1 MLTIHRLNKPEE
13 RNLNCIF
20 ALVLWKDMEN
30 THHNPMLNL
39 VLQIKLI
46 IYIHL
51 KGCDPEKTMMPLCA
65 TTGSAS
71 KQETYMEES
80 TTARYWTGEN
90 KYQRAWVIEPDLQDC
105 PQLNPH
111 SPWLRFGL
119 VDAGNQSMIMSPHI
133 CIQLAWCNRH
143 LEY

>member
-90 KYQRAWVIEPDLQDC
+90 KYQQPC
-105 PQLNPH
+105 T
-111 SPWLRFGL
+111 SM
-119 VDAGNQSMIMSPHI
+119 GN
-133 CIQLAWCNRH
+133 
-143 LEY
+143 